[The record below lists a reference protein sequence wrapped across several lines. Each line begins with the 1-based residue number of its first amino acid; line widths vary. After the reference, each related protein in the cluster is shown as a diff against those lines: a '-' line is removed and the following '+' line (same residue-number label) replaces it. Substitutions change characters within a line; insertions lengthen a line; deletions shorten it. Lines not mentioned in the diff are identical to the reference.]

1 MNKRIAI
8 IIDDIN
14 QAKKQG
20 FWSQLTELLR
30 KRCTKKQKRPIFTIK
45 NGDAFIIELNNQQ
58 SEYYVEKQYLE
69 LLTNGYVKSPLANLI
84 PEENT
89 FFFMKNYTQIYN
101 LLRDFLELQ
110 QDETAT
116 IRFVVEEPIPQPKTV
131 VAFKVQIKE
140 KITIFDRFV
149 KIGWHSYRRQ
159 LDLFNGREY
168 IVVDGTR
175 LWIRQDRLGREYLD
189 V

>member
-1 MNKRIAI
+1 MNRRIAI
-8 IIDDIN
+8 IIDDIA

-20 FWSQLTELLR
+20 YWSQLRDLFR
-30 KRCTKKQKRPIFTIK
+30 KKCTKKQRRPIFTIE
-45 NGDAFIIELNNQQ
+45 NGDAFILELANQQ
-58 SEYYVEKQYLE
+58 AEYYVEKQYLQ
-69 LLTNGYVKSPLANLI
+69 LLTNGYVKSPLATLI

-101 LLRDFLELQ
+101 LLRDLLELQ
-110 QDETAT
+110 QDETNV
-116 IRFVVEEPIPQPKTV
+116 IRVVVERPKPV
-131 VAFKVQIKE
+131 VAFKMQIKE

-149 KIGWHSYRRQ
+149 KIGWNSYKRQ
-159 LDLFNGREY
+159 FDLFSGREY
-168 IVVDGTR
+168 IVVDGTT